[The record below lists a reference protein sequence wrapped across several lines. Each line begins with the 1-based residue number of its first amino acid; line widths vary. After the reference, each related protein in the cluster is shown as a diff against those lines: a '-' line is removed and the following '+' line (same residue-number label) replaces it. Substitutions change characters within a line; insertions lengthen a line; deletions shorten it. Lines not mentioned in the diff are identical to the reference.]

1 MIRAESPD
9 EFIVIRTYRY
19 RHEAE
24 VDRSMLQANKVDAII
39 SADDLGGVHP
49 SFGATNGV
57 KLLVRRRDEPGAMRF
72 LIV

>member
-1 MIRAESPD
+1 MSRAESPD
-9 EFIVIRTYRY
+9 ELVVIRTYRY

-24 VDRSMLQANKVDAII
+24 VDRSMLQAHKLDAII

-57 KLLVRRRDEPGAMRF
+57 KLLVRRRDEPEAMRF